1 MARPPR
7 LSNILKEPITFF
19 CKDCEKIVKTYA
31 VGRKFVYKCSICSTK
46 NVAFGTEKA
55 LRGFYRVKEDAS
67 DTKSSEEVVKKEPK
81 QTPPKEDSK
90 IKASKKPENKKP
102 AQKG

>member
-19 CKDCEKIVKTYA
+19 CKDCEKIVKAYA

-67 DTKSSEEVVKKEPK
+67 DTKTSEEVAKKEPK
-81 QTPPKEDSK
+81 QTPPKE
-90 IKASKKPENKKP
+90 ASQKPENKKP
-102 AQKG
+102 TQKG